1 MIEDYFSDI
10 TIMQREVGDDGL
22 GGGAIVYITLGTVKG
37 LLQRASSTE
46 RMIAAQRNVVDVYT
60 FMTKPIENTVEIQT
74 GYIISDGTITAIV
87 TSSELKG
94 NDNSETMKDVSQWTA
109 EKYIKEN

>member
-1 MIEDYFSDI
+1 MISDYFTDI
-10 TIMQREVGDDGL
+10 TIEKKEGSRDGI
-22 GGGAIVYITLGTVKG
+22 GGMITAYVTVGTVKG

-60 FMTKPIENTVEIQT
+60 FMTNPAENTVEIKT
-74 GYIISDGTITAIV
+74 GYIISDGMITAIV

-94 NDNSETMKDVSQWTA
+94 NPESETMKDISQWTA
-109 EKYIKEN
+109 EKYIKEG

>member
-10 TIMQREVGDDGL
+10 TIEKREGGDDGL
-22 GGGAIVYITLGTVKG
+22 GGGAINYVNLGTVKG

-60 FMTKPIENTVEIQT
+60 FMTKPTDNAVEIKT
-74 GYIISDGTITAIV
+74 GYIISDGVTTAVI

-94 NDNSETMKDVSQWTA
+94 NSESETMQDISQWTA
-109 EKYIKEN
+109 EKYVKEG